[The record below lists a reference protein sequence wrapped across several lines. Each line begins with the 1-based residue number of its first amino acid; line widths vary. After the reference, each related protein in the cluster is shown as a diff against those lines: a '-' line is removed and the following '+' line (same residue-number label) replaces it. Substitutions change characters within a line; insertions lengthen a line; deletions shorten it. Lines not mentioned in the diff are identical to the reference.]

1 MSLDA
6 WMEAY
11 RSGELTAF
19 EFAQQILNEGSNAQS
34 DLHVD
39 LDRRRRCGFPEV
51 IYGQGKSPD
60 VICRALDQLLQR
72 EPEILITRVSPEQVR
87 VISERFPYHHWNYRG
102 NVIRVGRDKVPMSPD
117 QLLAERKVAVV
128 GVITAGTTDQPIA
141 IEAMETLAWMGIPA
155 KLIEDVGVAGPYRL
169 LARVTELQSFSVIV
183 CIAGMEGA
191 LPSVLGGYVD
201 CPVISVPTSVGY
213 GANFAGVSALLSM
226 LNSCASNVAVV
237 NIDAGFKGAYMA
249 GLMIKRLA
257 LDRSPSV

>member
-6 WMEAY
+6 WIEAY
-11 RSGELTAF
+11 RSGELSSF
-19 EFAQQILNEGSNAQS
+19 EFAQKILSDGSNVHG
-34 DLHVD
+34 DLNVD

-51 IYGQGKSPD
+51 IYGQGKSPE

-87 VISERFPYHHWNYRG
+87 VISERFPFHHWNYKG
-102 NVIRVGRDKVPMSPD
+102 NVLRVGRDSTPTSPD
-117 QLLAERKVAVV
+117 QLLAERKTAIV

-169 LARVTELQSFSVIV
+169 LSRVSELQSFSVIV

-257 LDRSPSV
+257 MGKTQAD

>member
-1 MSLDA
+1 M
-6 WMEAY
+6 
-11 RSGELTAF
+11 
-19 EFAQQILNEGSNAQS
+19 
-34 DLHVD
+34 
-39 LDRRRRCGFPEV
+39 
-51 IYGQGKSPD
+51 
-60 VICRALDQLLQR
+60 
-72 EPEILITRVSPEQVR
+72 
-87 VISERFPYHHWNYRG
+87 
-102 NVIRVGRDKVPMSPD
+102 
-117 QLLAERKVAVV
+117 
-128 GVITAGTTDQPIA
+128 
-141 IEAMETLAWMGIPA
+141 EAMETLAWMGIPA

-169 LARVTELQSFSVIV
+169 LSRVSELQSFSVIV

-257 LDRSPSV
+257 LGKTEVD